1 MAATHR
7 EDWTAIALP
16 SLPVGRR
23 RREARRRRK
32 LHEVEGF
39 LDELRTNL
47 DEGHSTLVRAL
58 EGPRSSS
65 TSRSTCSR
73 AVG

>member
-1 MAATHR
+1 
-7 EDWTAIALP
+7 
-16 SLPVGRR
+16 VGRR

-58 EGPRSSS
+58 EGYRH
-65 TSRSTCSR
+65 TLR
-73 AVG
+73 AP